1 MPKNAVKMGVFQ
13 KEWVLKQYIFD
24 EKQNIVQYY
33 YTRIG
38 FSIMQRLNLKV
49 TAYDQNIFMCL
60 QRRKPTSLQR
70 SVLYGFYRVDD
81 FSSTTLP

>member
-1 MPKNAVKMGVFQ
+1 MPKNAVKMWVFQ

-38 FSIMQRLNLKV
+38 L
-49 TAYDQNIFMCL
+49 
-60 QRRKPTSLQR
+60 
-70 SVLYGFYRVDD
+70 FYYAEIEFED
-81 FSSTTLP
+81 FAL